1 MIDVHKFSY
10 FKPQRKATFGIPQQL
25 LYAPFLYYFYNC
37 AELNF
42 STSFSV

>member
-1 MIDVHKFSY
+1 MIDILMFSF
-10 FKPQRKATFGIPQQL
+10 FKPQRKATFGMPQQL
-25 LYAPFLYYFYNC
+25 LYAPFQYYFYNC